1 MGLYMSQEGFKRK
14 LTAILSAD
22 VKGYS
27 RMMGQDEVATVE
39 TLKENRQAIAAQI
52 QQYDGRVVDAPGD
65 NLLAEFGSV
74 VDAAQCAVKIQQVL
88 KARNDALPQARRM
101 EFRVGINL
109 GDVIED
115 SDRIYGDGINIA
127 ARVEGLAEAGGIC
140 ISGTVYDQIKNKL
153 PLEYDYLGEQSVK
166 NISEPIRVY
175 RILPRAVEDDE
186 GHQQKQFET
195 PARVAGKGRRP
206 LIAASALAGPC

>member
-1 MGLYMSQEGFKRK
+1 MRIDKSDPFFANYLRDATLVEGTPMSTTRVKRK

-27 RMMGQDEVATVE
+27 RLMGQDEVATVE
-39 TLKENRQAIAAQI
+39 TLKESREVIAAQI

-74 VDAAQCAVKIQQVL
+74 VDAAQCAVKTQQVL
-88 KARNDALPQARRM
+88 KARNAALPQERRM
-101 EFRVGINL
+101 EFRIGINL

-115 SDRIYGDGINIA
+115 GDRIYGDGINIA

-153 PLEYDYLGEQSVK
+153 PLDYDYLGEQTVK

-175 RILPRAVEDDE
+175 RIVPRVVEDDA
-186 GHQQKQFET
+186 GLKQKQ
-195 PARVAGKGRRP
+195 
-206 LIAASALAGPC
+206 L